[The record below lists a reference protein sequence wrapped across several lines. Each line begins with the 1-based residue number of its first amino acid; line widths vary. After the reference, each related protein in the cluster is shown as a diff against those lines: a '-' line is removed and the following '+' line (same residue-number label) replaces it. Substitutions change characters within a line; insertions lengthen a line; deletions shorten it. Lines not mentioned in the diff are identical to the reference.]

1 MKIKFTGKD
10 AIAAI
15 QKNGYPWTKGDLF
28 NYREGSSCVLG
39 QMVRNLVPE
48 LYKDIPY
55 QSAAYFRHD
64 DAAWAIV
71 RSIPHYER
79 IYRFNDANADNYE
92 QAANIAV
99 MVLQPYIDKEFE
111 LDVELSTD

>member
-15 QKNGYPWTKGDLF
+15 KKNGYPWTKGDLF

-48 LYKDIPY
+48 LYQDIPY

-64 DAAWAIV
+64 DAAWTIV

-79 IYRFNDANADNYE
+79 IYQFNDAGAEDYEEAARNAVE
-92 QAANIAV
+92 I
-99 MVLQPYIDKEFE
+99 LQPYIDKEFE
-111 LDVELSTD
+111 FDVELPTN